1 VYLNDGI
8 DKTVQEELQNLYQL
22 QEIDRKVYTLTKQRD
37 DIPNQ
42 LNKMQEALQ
51 DLRGRMVLVEDQVA
65 GANQEAKGI
74 EGVLDAERHKVRK
87 WEQRLNEIRNQR
99 EYLALSREIE
109 SLKRA
114 NTDSED
120 KILELMKATEEF
132 TAQADTLKEELTTNT
147 VELEEEQVRVEGALK
162 ETDSTIENESV
173 RRDDI
178 LPKISQPLLKKYDFI
193 RSRRMGVGLALV
205 KEGQCTACN
214 MRLPPQLYNILQSG
228 SRIDQCPSC
237 QRIMLWEKF
246 LEQSEERAPVSGA
259 STESDGNS
267 ETEASV

>member
-1 VYLNDGI
+1 MIDGI
-8 DKTVQEELQNLYQL
+8 DKTVQEELLNLYQL
-22 QEIDRKVYTLTKQRD
+22 QEIDRKVYNLTKQRS

-42 LNKMQEALQ
+42 LNKMQEELQ
-51 DLRGRMVLVEDQVA
+51 ELQGRMALIEEQVT

-74 EGVLDAERHKVRK
+74 EGILDAERHKVRK

-114 NTDSED
+114 NTDSEE
-120 KILELMKATEEF
+120 KILELMKTAEEF
-132 TAQADTLKEELTTNT
+132 TAQADGLREELNTNT
-147 VELEEEQVRVEGALK
+147 TELEEEQGSVDTALK
-162 ETDSTIENESV
+162 ETDSTIEHESA

-178 LPKISQPLLKKYDFI
+178 LPKISKPLLKKYDFI
-193 RSRRMGVGLALV
+193 RSRRMGVGLALI

-214 MRLPPQLYNILQSG
+214 MRLPPQLYNILQAG
-228 SRIDQCPSC
+228 QRIDQCPSC

-246 LEQSEERAPVSGA
+246 LEESQEIDPAAGVNAEAEES
-259 STESDGNS
+259 S
-267 ETEASV
+267 ETEASA